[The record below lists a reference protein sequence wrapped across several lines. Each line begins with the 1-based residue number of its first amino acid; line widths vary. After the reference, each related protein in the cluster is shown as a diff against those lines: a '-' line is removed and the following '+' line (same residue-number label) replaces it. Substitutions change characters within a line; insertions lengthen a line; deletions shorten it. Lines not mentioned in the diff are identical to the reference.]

1 MLTGGRGP
9 YLALVTGLGVLVL
22 FSPRI
27 PVLNRIPA
35 WLRGASVAVG
45 AVGLAGYFAFFTSAG
60 VTGRGEIW
68 AGFLDVWQT
77 SPLFGAGQATIWN
90 TGGIVGAAMDAHSLY
105 IQELTEYGLVG
116 ITVQY
121 APVVLGLV
129 LSLVAAARGWPGPLA
144 IVTAYLLAGVTNLLH
159 DGWIAHSA
167 YTLLVIAAVLS
178 AAGGTRQQHG
188 QPVSDP
194 SSEHTPSISEAPRS
208 TP

>member
-159 DGWIAHSA
+159 DGWMTHST
-167 YTLLVIAAVLS
+167 YTLMIVAAVLS
-178 AAGGTRQQHG
+178 AVGRPPLGTSGPSQ
-188 QPVSDP
+188 SDDLDRVA
-194 SSEHTPSISEAPRS
+194 HDGR
-208 TP
+208 